1 MRRRVM
7 TAFMCA
13 IMTMSVIP
21 VNADDT
27 QVAKAQ
33 QEMEST
39 VKTETTE
46 MSTQSTT
53 KTEKKK
59 TSRKKKT
66 KITKKKISKDKN
78 GKKSDNE
85 EKVVPMP
92 TQVIS
97 KSSTQAMERRISS
110 KQAKIAKL
118 RKEKAKIF
126 KQMKLEAQKEETLK
140 TFYEKYTANSKAE
153 IALFGQEITPAMKI
167 SKKDEAMRDDL
178 YELADLFGDKQLK
191 TIAGKYVF
199 GINHPDFETLLDKND
214 NFNLNQYL
222 KNEKILPVKPMQQ
235 KIATINK
242 KIKQL
247 KKDISKENQTR
258 YFNPNNV
265 SLLSHITVDD
275 AKQML
280 KGTALYADA
289 KAYVKA
295 EEKYHVNAVFL
306 MGIAAHESAWGTSE
320 LAKNKNNLFGYGAY
334 DSNPYNGAYT
344 FSNYSESIDLI
355 ARVLVKY
362 YINPKGTKIYGDEK
376 AAGTYYNGP
385 TLSGI
390 NTKYAT
396 DKNWANAVYNHMKYL
411 YEKL

>member
-1 MRRRVM
+1 MRRMVM
-7 TAFMCA
+7 AAFMCA

-39 VKTETTE
+39 VKTETTTE

-59 TSRKKKT
+59 TSRKKKA

-126 KQMKLEAQKEETLK
+126 KQMKLEAKKEETLK

-306 MGIAAHESAWGTSE
+306 MGIAAHESAWGTSRRARE
-320 LAKNKNNLFGYGAY
+320 DNNLTGYGVTS
-334 DSNPYNGAYT
+334 DSAKGINKATKEEGLLTTAKT
-344 FSNYSESIDLI
+344 LHE
-355 ARVLVKY
+355 KY
-362 YINPKGTKIYGDEK
+362 LTAGGSYY
-376 AAGTYYNGP
+376 AGTSAEDVNKHYCVG
-385 TLSGI
+385 GE
-390 NTKYAT
+390 
-396 DKNWANAVYNHMKYL
+396 WAAAVVNDAYQLMNQL
-411 YEKL
+411 

>member
-39 VKTETTE
+39 VKTETTTE

-110 KQAKIAKL
+110 KQEKIAKL

-126 KQMKLEAQKEETLK
+126 KQMKLEAKKEETLK

-178 YELADLFGDKQLK
+178 YELADLFGDKQLN

-222 KNEKILPVKPMQQ
+222 KNEKILPVKPM
-235 KIATINK
+235 IG
-242 KIKQL
+242 
-247 KKDISKENQTR
+247 
-258 YFNPNNV
+258 
-265 SLLSHITVDD
+265 LL
-275 AKQML
+275 L
-280 KGTALYADA
+280 
-289 KAYVKA
+289 
-295 EEKYHVNAVFL
+295 
-306 MGIAAHESAWGTSE
+306 
-320 LAKNKNNLFGYGAY
+320 
-334 DSNPYNGAYT
+334 
-344 FSNYSESIDLI
+344 
-355 ARVLVKY
+355 
-362 YINPKGTKIYGDEK
+362 
-376 AAGTYYNGP
+376 
-385 TLSGI
+385 
-390 NTKYAT
+390 
-396 DKNWANAVYNHMKYL
+396 
-411 YEKL
+411 